1 MVLADDVAVPW
12 NPLRASRNTKPA
24 QPTDTCPH
32 RRCLP
37 RQHRQWTMLPLAL
50 ALAASACASPDYVAK
65 VGDRTISVSDFESRA
80 RVLVQS
86 GYRGLDTLRQDDRA
100 KLLDGIVAQELV
112 VMDGLARGLDRDTVI
127 SEEVEHARTRALME
141 KLYQERVTSRQT
153 DPSEEELR
161 RAFTQDGYDR
171 EVLTQQIVCANLS
184 DAQQALA
191 GLQRGEDF
199 AAMVARY
206 SVRGAR
212 ERFGAVGDIGWV
224 KIADMLEGLKGPV
237 MSVPVGS
244 LCPEPVQTDLGYNV
258 FKVNGRR
265 DVDFATVR
273 PVLIQILRREAT
285 GQARMAYVDSL
296 RQRYHMSIDGAGI
309 AALRLIPPDQKD
321 LSGSDYA
328 LVNWDDGRLSARD
341 YLAKHRA
348 GRVKHPSSLDSIGLV
363 KAADNLAGQRVMAT
377 EAARLGYDQDPGVR
391 AEWQKKQSE
400 LLSRW
405 LFGLEG
411 RAKATKPDD
420 QQVRAYYD
428 GHIAQYTRPDGKV
441 TPYEQVQAGIRR
453 LLLQVNENRAMDA
466 YLARLREQYRDQVDI
481 RPKMLEKA
489 FAAR

>member
-1 MVLADDVAVPW
+1 
-12 NPLRASRNTKPA
+12 
-24 QPTDTCPH
+24 
-32 RRCLP
+32 
-37 RQHRQWTMLPLAL
+37 
-50 ALAASACASPDYVAK
+50 
-65 VGDRTISVSDFESRA
+65 
-80 RVLVQS
+80 
-86 GYRGLDTLRQDDRA
+86 
-100 KLLDGIVAQELV
+100 
-112 VMDGLARGLDRDTVI
+112 
-127 SEEVEHARTRALME
+127 
-141 KLYQERVTSRQT
+141 
-153 DPSEEELR
+153 
-161 RAFTQDGYDR
+161 
-171 EVLTQQIVCANLS
+171 
-184 DAQQALA
+184 
-191 GLQRGEDF
+191 
-199 AAMVARY
+199 
-206 SVRGAR
+206 
-212 ERFGAVGDIGWV
+212 
-224 KIADMLEGLKGPV
+224 
-237 MSVPVGS
+237 
-244 LCPEPVQTDLGYNV
+244 
-258 FKVNGRR
+258 
-265 DVDFATVR
+265 
-273 PVLIQILRREAT
+273 
-285 GQARMAYVDSL
+285 
-296 RQRYHMSIDGAGI
+296 MSIDGAGI

>member
-1 MVLADDVAVPW
+1 V
-12 NPLRASRNTKPA
+12 
-24 QPTDTCPH
+24 
-32 RRCLP
+32 
-37 RQHRQWTMLPLAL
+37 PLAL
-50 ALAASACASPDYVAK
+50 ALAASACSSPDYVAK
-65 VGDRTISVSDFESRA
+65 VGDHPISLSDFQARA

-86 GYRGLDTLRQDDRA
+86 GYRGLDTLRQEDRA

-112 VMDGLARGLDRDTVI
+112 VMDGLARGLDRDTII

-141 KLYQERVTSRQT
+141 RLYQERVTSRQT

-171 EVLTQQIVCANLS
+171 EVLTQQIVCANLN

-191 GLQRGEDF
+191 GLERGEDF

-206 SVRGAR
+206 SIRGAR

-273 PVLIQILRREAT
+273 PVLIKILRREAT

-296 RQRYHMSIDGAGI
+296 RQRYRMSTDGAGI
-309 AALRLIPPDQKD
+309 AALRLISPDQKE
-321 LSGSDYA
+321 LSGDDYA
-328 LVNWDDGRLSARD
+328 LVTWDGGRLNARD

-363 KAADNLAGQRVMAT
+363 KAADNLAGQRVMAA
-377 EAARLGYDQDPGVR
+377 EATRLGYDQDPAVR

-411 RAKATKPDD
+411 RAKAAKPDE

-428 GHIAQYTRPDGKV
+428 GHIAQYTRADGKV

-453 LLLQVNENRAMDA
+453 LLQQVNENRAMDA
-466 YLARLREQYRDQVDI
+466 YLVRLREQYRDQVDI
-481 RPKMLEKA
+481 QARMLEKA
-489 FAAR
+489 FVAR